1 MARSIPLLVLVALL
15 AALAHA
21 EEKAREPADVMR
33 ALLLRRADVLVDASQ
48 ARLGVLEADLRE
60 ASSRWEMGVADDATV
75 VVAREAVLEARMAL
89 ARAKLEREE
98 VRLTGQP
105 PSDDPAAPM
114 AGDRDL
120 VHERLQLDHEESH
133 LRLRALRTR
142 LKLLEGRRAAAG
154 IGEQELAA
162 TRLDVEIE
170 KRRLESV
177 ENRIALR
184 TSFREGKITAAA
196 IRLAA
201 ARDQARLALDLAT
214 LRRDEG
220 SRVLDRAR
228 ELRRSG
234 VIGTGDLRA
243 AELDLHAAETD
254 VRLAEIDLELLE
266 LTARTAR

>member
-184 TSFREGKITAAA
+184 TSFREGE
-196 IRLAA
+196 
-201 ARDQARLALDLAT
+201 DH
-214 LRRDEG
+214 RRGDPPGRGAGTRPASRSTWPRSAGTRGVG
-220 SRVLDRAR
+220 SWIGPVSSAGPASSEPGISGPRSWIST
-228 ELRRSG
+228 RRRRTSG
-234 VIGTGDLRA
+234 WPRSTWSCWS
-243 AELDLHAAETD
+243 
-254 VRLAEIDLELLE
+254 
-266 LTARTAR
+266 